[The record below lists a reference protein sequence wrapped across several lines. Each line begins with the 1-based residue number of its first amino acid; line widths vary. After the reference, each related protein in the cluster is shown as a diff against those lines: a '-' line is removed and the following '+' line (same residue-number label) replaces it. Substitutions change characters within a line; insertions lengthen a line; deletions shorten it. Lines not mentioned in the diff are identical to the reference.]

1 MAYSD
6 VPFTIDETLSV
17 SQPKIK
23 QNFLDINTVISVD
36 HETFGAANGQGKH
49 KWVKLTEQV
58 DQATL
63 VNEMALYIKD
73 NVTEPNLYL
82 RKENSG
88 TIFNLTPSTVGHATP
103 GYEVLPSGLILKWG
117 LATATGLGT
126 ISYATP
132 FPTVVYS
139 VQLTPYGTDGAN
151 MNREIRLR
159 GYGGTDN
166 FTVVATRRYQNDL
179 DTCQF
184 TYLAIGI

>member
-82 RKENSG
+82 RKKTVEQY
-88 TIFNLTPSTVGHATP
+88 LT
-103 GYEVLPSGLILKWG
+103 
-117 LATATGLGT
+117 
-126 ISYATP
+126 
-132 FPTVVYS
+132 
-139 VQLTPYGTDGAN
+139 
-151 MNREIRLR
+151 
-159 GYGGTDN
+159 
-166 FTVVATRRYQNDL
+166 
-179 DTCQF
+179 
-184 TYLAIGI
+184 